1 MGKVLIIGAGGVGNV
16 IARKCAQHPDVFT
29 EIMLASR
36 TYDKC
41 EQIKRQSPGP
51 VQTAQVDADN
61 VEDTVGLIKR
71 FKPDVVIN
79 VALPEQDLPIMD
91 ACLEAGVDYIDT
103 SAYEPDAANYQPF
116 VYQYQW
122 DYHKRF
128 KARGITAL
136 LSCGFDPGVTNIFCA
151 HAMKNIF
158 DEIHTIDIVDCNGGD
173 HGYPFATNF
182 DPYTNILEISA
193 PGRYFKDGQWIETDP
208 LSTSRSYDFPEIGQ
222 REMYLMH
229 HEELESL
236 VKHFPDIKQL
246 RFWMTFGEQYLTYLE
261 VLQNVGMTRVDP
273 VDYKGQRVVPLE
285 LLKELLPDPASL
297 GARYTGKTCIG
308 CVIDGV
314 KDGKKMWYFVY
325 NVSDHKQCYDEV
337 GSQAIS
343 YTAGV
348 PAVIGAMLLL
358 DGTWRRPGVFN
369 VEQLD
374 PDPFMEKLNQ
384 HGLPWKEQM
393 IAADMGTSL
402 PL

>member
-16 IARKCAQHPDVFT
+16 IARKCAQFPDVFT

-61 VEDTVGLIKR
+61 VADTVGLIKR

-103 SAYEPDAANYQPF
+103 SAYEPGPADYQPF

-128 KARGITAL
+128 KAKGITAL

-151 HAMKNIF
+151 YAAKNKF
-158 DEIHTIDIVDCNGGD
+158 DEIHNIDIVDCNGGD
-173 HGYPFATNF
+173 HGYSFATNF
-182 DPYTNILEISA
+182 DPYTNILEITA
-193 PGRYFKDGQWIETDP
+193 PGRYYEDGRWIETDP
-208 LSTSRSYDFPEIGQ
+208 LSVNQMFDFPEVGL
-222 REMYLMH
+222 REMYLMY
-229 HEELESL
+229 HEEMESL
-236 VKHFPDIKQL
+236 VKHFPKLKRI
-246 RFWMTFGEQYLTYLE
+246 RFWMTFGDQYLTYLK
-261 VLQNVGMTRVDP
+261 VLEDVGMTRIDP
-273 VDYKGQRVVPLE
+273 VELGDISVVPLE
-285 LLKELLPDPASL
+285 FLKELLPDPASL
-297 GARYTGKTCIG
+297 GARYTGKTSIG
-308 CVIDGV
+308 CVIEGV
-314 KDGKKMWYFVY
+314 ADGKSRRYFIY
-325 NVSDHKQCYDEV
+325 NVSDHKACYEEV

-374 PDPFMEKLNQ
+374 PDPFMEMLNQ
-384 HGLPWKEQM
+384 HGLPWQERT
-393 IAADMGTSL
+393 IDADTAAEL